1 MRGKID
7 GMKQYIH
14 ILFVLVLL
22 LSSCEPAPYDD
33 STVLDRLDELK
44 EQVNELEEQV
54 NELEEQVNELE
65 ECIDELESQ
74 CGKATEDIA
83 ALRAIIEVL
92 QSRDYITSVIP
103 IMEGDKV
110 VGYTITFA
118 NSDPITINTCD
129 CEEGEEGEEGE
140 DGKECIIVGITDGET
155 EVIITLSDGSTISI
169 PKGSAPTPTPT
180 PTDYCEK
187 LEDVEF
193 MRYCYEKFDINGD
206 KILSESE
213 ANAIRAVNIDSKKN
227 IYSVKGI
234 EYFVNLESFQA
245 YNAIALRTL
254 DLSKNT
260 NLRTIKEQAL
270 YKCHGLESV
279 ILPSTIT
286 TIEDDAFHECPTLS
300 SINIPNGVKSIGS
313 YAFAGNLQLSEI
325 ALPQGIETI
334 GKNAF
339 AATGLL
345 SLVLPEGVT
354 VTSQYICYNCQKL
367 TSLTLPTT
375 ITNIG
380 YRSFDECNALVEIHC
395 KATTPPTLEQYA
407 FEATVN
413 GRKIFVPQGSVEAYK
428 VAWSNFADQIIGE

>member
-1 MRGKID
+1 MNG
-7 GMKQYIH
+7 
-14 ILFVLVLL
+14 
-22 LSSCEPAPYDD
+22 
-33 STVLDRLDELK
+33 
-44 EQVNELEEQV
+44 EE
-54 NELEEQVNELE
+54 
-65 ECIDELESQ
+65 I
-74 CGKATEDIA
+74 
-83 ALRAIIEVL
+83 
-92 QSRDYITSVIP
+92 
-103 IMEGDKV
+103 

-129 CEEGEEGEEGE
+129 CKEDEEGES
-140 DGKECIIVGITDGET
+140 CIIVGIVENET
-155 EVIITLSDGSTISI
+155 EVIITLSDGSTITI
-169 PKGSAPTPTPT
+169 PKGTIPP

-234 EYFVNLESFQA
+234 EHFVNLESFQA
-245 YNAIALRTL
+245 YNAIELRTL

-286 TIEDDAFHECPTLS
+286 TIEDDAFHECPILA

-313 YAFAGNLQLSEI
+313 YAFAGDLQLTEI
-325 ALPQGIETI
+325 ALPQSVETI
-334 GKNAF
+334 GRNAF
-339 AATGLL
+339 AATGLR
-345 SLVLPEGVT
+345 SLTLPEGI
-354 VTSQYICYNCQKL
+354 TSTSEYLCFNCQKL
-367 TSLTLPTT
+367 TVLILPATVT
-375 ITNIG
+375 SIG
-380 YRSFDECNALVEIHC
+380 YRAFSYCEALTEIHC

-407 FEATVN
+407 FEDVVKE
-413 GRKIFVPQGSVEAYK
+413 RKIYVPQGSVDAYK
-428 VAWSNFADQIIGE
+428 VAWSDFADQIFGE

>member
-1 MRGKID
+1 MNRFT
-7 GMKQYIH
+7 YI
-14 ILFVLVLL
+14 LCTLALCL
-22 LSSCEPAPYDD
+22 ASCAPVAYDD
-33 STVLDRLDELK
+33 SGVTDRLDEM
-44 EQVNELEEQV
+44 EQRIEELEKQY
-54 NELEEQVNELE
+54 
-65 ECIDELESQ
+65 
-74 CGKATEDIA
+74 GKAQEDIE
-83 ALRAIIEVL
+83 ALRTLIGVL
-92 QSRDYITSVIP
+92 QSRDYITSVTP
-103 IMEGDKV
+103 ILEGDKI
-110 VGYTITFA
+110 VGYTISFA
-118 NSDPITINTCD
+118 NSDPITINTC
-129 CEEGEEGEEGE
+129 EGEEGEEGS
-140 DGKECIIVGITDGET
+140 ECIIVGITDGET
-155 EVIITLSDGSTISI
+155 EVVITLSDGSTISI
-169 PKGSAPTPTPT
+169 PKGSAPTPTPA

-234 EYFVNLESFQA
+234 EYFANLESFQA

-313 YAFAGNLQLSEI
+313 YAFAGDLKLLEI
-325 ALPQGIETI
+325 ALPQDIETI

-339 AATGLL
+339 AATGLR
-345 SLVLPEGVT
+345 SFALPEGVT
-354 VTSQYICYNCQKL
+354 VTSQYMCYNCQKL

-413 GRKIFVPQGSVEAYK
+413 GRKIFVPQGSVEEYQ
-428 VAWSNFADQIIGE
+428 VAWSDFADQIIGE

>member
-1 MRGKID
+1 MNRFA
-7 GMKQYIH
+7 YI
-14 ILFVLVLL
+14 FCSLVLCL
-22 LSSCEPAPYDD
+22 ASCAPAAYDD
-33 STVLDRLDELK
+33 SAVVDRLDDM
-44 EQVNELEEQV
+44 EQRIEELEKQY
-54 NELEEQVNELE
+54 
-65 ECIDELESQ
+65 
-74 CGKATEDIA
+74 GKAQEDIE

-92 QSRDYITSVIP
+92 QSRDYITSVTP
-103 IMEGDKV
+103 ILEGEEI

-118 NSDPITINTCD
+118 NSDPVTINTCD
-129 CEEGEEGEEGE
+129 CEEGEEGS
-140 DGKECIIVGITDGET
+140 ECIIVAITDGET
-155 EVIITLSDGSTISI
+155 EVVITLSDGSTITI

-245 YNAIALRTL
+245 YNAIELRTL

-300 SINIPNGVKSIGS
+300 SINIPEGVKSIGS
-313 YAFAGNLQLSEI
+313 CAFAGASALTEI
-325 ALPQGIETI
+325 AIPQSVTTI
-334 GKNAF
+334 GENAF
-339 AATGLL
+339 AATGLH
-345 SLVLPEGVT
+345 SIIIPEGVAIIEYAT
-354 VTSQYICYNCQKL
+354 FYNCK
-367 TSLTLPTT
+367 SLNSIVLPST
-375 ITNIG
+375 ITSIG
-380 YRSFDECNALVEIHC
+380 DRTFDYCYELKEIHC
-395 KATTPPTLEQYA
+395 KATTPPTLEI
-407 FEATVN
+407 FSLLSN
-413 GRKIFVPQGSVEAYK
+413 IPGRKIYVPHGSVEAYK
-428 VAWSNFADQIIGE
+428 TAENWSNFAEQIYGE